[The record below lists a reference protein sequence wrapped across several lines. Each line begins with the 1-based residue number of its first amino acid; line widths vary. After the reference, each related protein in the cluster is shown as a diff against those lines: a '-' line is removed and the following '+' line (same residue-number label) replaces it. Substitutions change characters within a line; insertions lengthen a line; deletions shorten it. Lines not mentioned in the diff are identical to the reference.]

1 MNKVKIIFQNSELLE
16 RDINESLM
24 QLGSKVDIKDI
35 KITTFEK
42 FNNQL
47 KLMAMII
54 YEEKETVF

>member
-54 YEEKETVF
+54 YDEKETVF

>member
-16 RDINESLM
+16 RDINDSLM

>member
-1 MNKVKIIFQNSELLE
+1 MNKVKIIFQNSELIE

-54 YEEKETVF
+54 YDEKETVF

>member
-1 MNKVKIIFQNSELLE
+1 MTKVKIIFQNSELLE
-16 RDINESLM
+16 RDINDGLM
-24 QLGSKVDIKDI
+24 QLGNKVDIKDI

-54 YEEKETVF
+54 YNEKETVF